1 MAELRRVLIEPQR
14 LAGCGQEL
22 ELTSD
27 ERHYLEKVLRLR
39 SGSPFAIVDGQGG
52 LHQAEL
58 RSNGWAQ
65 QGECMEQQPRQEPEL
80 VLLMGLIRRDFEI
93 VVRMACELGV
103 DQIRPLQAQRSV
115 VEPKS
120 QRPQRWQSQLQEA
133 CKQCERL
140 WLPQL
145 QPVSSAR
152 DGLSQAKAAGEL
164 RCIGVTREPG
174 VPLLAEVLEAAPSVQ
189 RWQLACG
196 PEGGWT
202 PDERQTAADH
212 GWQPVSLGPT
222 ILRASTAAISLSPD
236 ATPQATA
243 QRCRPPTICLK
254 PAKAAPGRRRRGRAL
269 AGFSK
274 SAAKVSVLRTG
285 ASFF

>member
-14 LAGCGQEL
+14 LAGCGEDV

-39 SGSPFAIVDGQGG
+39 PGSPFSIVDGQGG

-58 RSNGWAQ
+58 RRNGWAQ
-65 QGECMEQQPRQEPEL
+65 QGTQLEQQPPQQPEL
-80 VLLMGLIRRDFEI
+80 VLLMGLIRRDFEV

-103 DQIRPLQAQRSV
+103 DQLKPLQAQRSV
-115 VEPKS
+115 VEPKG

-133 CKQCERL
+133 CEQCERL

-145 QPVSSAR
+145 QPVSSAI

-164 RCIGVTREPG
+164 RCIGVTREAG
-174 VPLLAEVLEAAPSVQ
+174 VPLLAEVLETAHQVQ

-202 PDERQTAADH
+202 PQERQAAADH
-212 GWQPVSLGPT
+212 GWQPVSLGPN
-222 ILRASTAAISLSPD
+222 ILRASTAAIS
-236 ATPQATA
+236 
-243 QRCRPPTICLK
+243 
-254 PAKAAPGRRRRGRAL
+254 AL
-269 AGFSK
+269 ALMQHHRQRL
-274 SAAKVSVLRTG
+274 SARDSQPSL
-285 ASFF
+285 

>member
-1 MAELRRVLIEPQR
+1 MRGATATPG
-14 LAGCGQEL
+14 AGASAADG
-22 ELTSD
+22 
-27 ERHYLEKVLRLR
+27 
-39 SGSPFAIVDGQGG
+39 VD
-52 LHQAEL
+52 
-58 RSNGWAQ
+58 
-65 QGECMEQQPRQEPEL
+65 
-80 VLLMGLIRRDFEI
+80 RRDFEL

-103 DQIRPLQAQRSV
+103 DQIKPLQAQRSV

-133 CKQCERL
+133 CEQCERL

-145 QPVSSAR
+145 QPVSSAS
-152 DGLSQAKAAGEL
+152 DGLSQTQAAAEL

-222 ILRASTAAISLSPD
+222 ILRASTAAIS
-236 ATPQATA
+236 
-243 QRCRPPTICLK
+243 
-254 PAKAAPGRRRRGRAL
+254 AL
-269 AGFSK
+269 ALMQHHRQRL
-274 SAAKVSVLRTG
+274 SAADCQPS
-285 ASFF
+285 A

>member
-1 MAELRRVLIEPQR
+1 MAELRRVLIQPQR
-14 LAGCGQEL
+14 LAGCGQKL
-22 ELTSD
+22 ELTTD

-52 LHQAEL
+52 LHRAEL

-65 QGECMEQQPRQEPEL
+65 QGECVEQQPRQEPEL
-80 VLLMGLIRRDFEI
+80 VLLMGLIRRDFEL
-93 VVRMACELGV
+93 VVRMACELSV
-103 DQIRPLQAQRSV
+103 DQIKPLQAQRSV

-133 CKQCERL
+133 CEQCERL

-145 QPVSSAR
+145 HPVSSAS
-152 DGLSQAKAAGEL
+152 DGLSQTQADGEL
-164 RCIGVTREPG
+164 RCIGVTREAG
-174 VPLLAEVLEAAPSVQ
+174 VPLLSEVLEAAPSLQ

-202 PDERQTAADH
+202 PDERKAAADH

-222 ILRASTAAISLSPD
+222 ILRASTAAIS
-236 ATPQATA
+236 
-243 QRCRPPTICLK
+243 
-254 PAKAAPGRRRRGRAL
+254 AL
-269 AGFSK
+269 ALMQHHRQRL
-274 SAAKVSVLRTG
+274 SARDRQPSL
-285 ASFF
+285 

>member
-1 MAELRRVLIEPQR
+1 MAELRRILIEPQR
-14 LAGCGQEL
+14 LAGCGEEL

-58 RSNGWAQ
+58 GSNGWAQ
-65 QGECMEQQPRQEPEL
+65 QGECVEQQPRQEPEL
-80 VLLMGLIRRDFEI
+80 VLLMGVIRRDFEI

-120 QRPQRWQSQLQEA
+120 QRPQRWQNQLQEA
-133 CKQCERL
+133 CEQCERL

-145 QPVSSAR
+145 HRVSSTS
-152 DGLSQAKAAGEL
+152 DGLSQTQAAGEL

-174 VPLLAEVLEAAPSVQ
+174 VPLLSEVLEAALSVQ

-202 PDERQTAADH
+202 PEERQAAADH

-222 ILRASTAAISLSPD
+222 ILRASTAAISALALMQHHRQRLSARD
-236 ATPQATA
+236 
-243 QRCRPPTICLK
+243 RPP
-254 PAKAAPGRRRRGRAL
+254 
-269 AGFSK
+269 
-274 SAAKVSVLRTG
+274 SA
-285 ASFF
+285 